1 MKSVQELLNKAKQAT
16 LDGHLQS
23 ALEYCLDILKI
34 QHQQPE
40 TLKLKA
46 QICNKLGNLDLA
58 ETYYLQSIECQSTAS
73 ALHALALPELITS
86 TAQEYESLALELA
99 FNLDKLISIK
109 KNKFQTNKLRTSLF
123 DAQMNT
129 NNIENC
135 ILKFFE

>member
-23 ALEYCLDILKI
+23 ALEYFLDILKI

-40 TLKLKA
+40 PLKLTA
-46 QICNKLGNLDLA
+46 QICKKLGNLDLA
-58 ETYYLQSIECQSTAS
+58 ETYYLQSIEYQSTAS

-99 FNLDKLISIK
+99 LNLDKLISIK
-109 KNKFQTNKLRTSLF
+109 K
-123 DAQMNT
+123 
-129 NNIENC
+129 
-135 ILKFFE
+135 